1 MGSVRASWM
10 ISLCEK
16 KNHLFLAKQAFN
28 AYTGFKRG
36 AEFKGDK
43 DSANDKTNLTFPQLI
58 QTTGSA
64 VGSKPDSKTTK
75 TKKTKKRSLAEILVN
90 ANPTVAATSSTTT
103 AASGS
108 TTNSAATSNFGTALT
123 STATAETSSTPREP
137 SQKKQ
142 RKKARTTDE
151 HFKSDYKDLCIVV
164 LSKLIRF
171 DYKEARLNHKERCV
185 ILWEVSNQFHRDTKK
200 FDSKTA
206 LKAEIEEGCFR
217 DRVVYCYDDWTNPFE
232 G

>member
-1 MGSVRASWM
+1 MA
-10 ISLCEK
+10 K
-16 KNHLFLAKQAFN
+16 K
-28 AYTGFKRG
+28 
-36 AEFKGDK
+36 
-43 DSANDKTNLTFPQLI
+43 
-58 QTTGSA
+58 
-64 VGSKPDSKTTK
+64 
-75 TKKTKKRSLAEILVN
+75 LVN
-90 ANPTVAATSSTTT
+90 ANPTVAATSTTTT

-108 TTNSAATSNFGTALT
+108 TTNSAATSNSVTAPT

-142 RKKARTTDE
+142 HKKARTTDE
-151 HFKSDYKDLCIVV
+151 HFKSDYKDLRIDV

-185 ILWEVSNQFHRDTKK
+185 ILWEVSNQFHRNTKK

-206 LKAEIEEGCFR
+206 LKAEIEKGCFK
-217 DRVVYCYDDWTNPFE
+217 DCAVYYCDDWTNPFE